1 MLKHK
6 QKIQICRIPSSR
18 PGLKNS
24 NKNCSKYLL
33 NSLNA
38 VYTYSETN
46 LPKLTKLFKEMI
58 IQYLRLNAHFHTS
71 YINITVSRRE
81 KLEITVLSLEQ
92 PFFLKRAYFEMQGF
106 SWAANGSLCLLN
118 PGHDID

>member
-1 MLKHK
+1 ML
-6 QKIQICRIPSSR
+6 
-18 PGLKNS
+18 NVT
-24 NKNCSKYLL
+24 
-33 NSLNA
+33 A

-46 LPKLTKLFKEMI
+46 KPKLTKLFKEMI
-58 IQYLRLNAHFHTS
+58 IQYLRLNAQFHIS

-81 KLEITVLSLEQ
+81 KLEITVPVGSLEQ

-106 SWAANGSLCLLN
+106 SRAANGSICLLN

>member
-1 MLKHK
+1 MLKCK
-6 QKIQICRIPSSR
+6 QKIQIYRIPSPS

-38 VYTYSETN
+38 VHTYSETN
-46 LPKLTKLFKEMI
+46 QPRLTKLFKEMI
-58 IQYLRLNAHFHTS
+58 IQYLRLNAQFHKS

-92 PFFLKRAYFEMQGF
+92 SFFLKKAYFEMQGF
-106 SWAANGSLCLLN
+106 S
-118 PGHDID
+118 